1 MKLSFTLP
9 LVFGASLFFSGCT
22 LFVHPVGGI
31 KITSNVTSDVFLDGK
46 KSGVTPFTKDP
57 LDTKRYTLKLVPSD
71 GKAPYETTLKVGANV
86 QTTLDWTFGA
96 TPEAN
101 SGLQFDVENAKSASS
116 AELEFVTI
124 PDTIPITIDGTV
136 KGFSPLV
143 VTDLAEGEHQIKFQ
157 APGYDP
163 LATGINLVKGKRMVL
178 RATLAKR
185 PVVMDAS
192 ASASLLVP
200 TPLPSVLVIK
210 TAIPKLVASASAA
223 PITIPK
229 PYILVLDTPTG
240 FLRVRNAPVADAT
253 EVTRILSGVALPYA
267 GETTNGWFSVKYSK
281 IATSSGWVSAT
292 YSQLVK

>member
-1 MKLSFTLP
+1 MKLSFALP
-9 LVFGASLFFSGCT
+9 LVFGASLLFSGCT
-22 LFVHPVGGI
+22 LFAHPVGGI
-31 KITSNVTSDVFLDGK
+31 KITSNITADVFLDGK
-46 KSGVTPFTKDP
+46 KTGVTPFTKEP

-101 SGLQFDVENAKSASS
+101 SGLQFDVENAKSAS
-116 AELEFVTI
+116 ATELEFVTL
-124 PDTIPITIDGTV
+124 PDTIPVTIDGTV

-143 VTDLAEGEHQIKFQ
+143 VTDLSEGEHQIKFQ

-163 LATGINLVKGKRMVL
+163 LATGIKLVKGKRMIL

-192 ASASLLVP
+192 ASASLLTP
-200 TPLPSVLVIK
+200 TPLPAVLAIK
-210 TAIPKLVASASAA
+210 TATPKPVATSSAK
-223 PITIPK
+223 PITISK
-229 PYILVLDTPTG
+229 PYVLVLDTPTG
-240 FLRVRNAPVADAT
+240 FLRVRSAPAADAA
-253 EVTRILSGVALPYA
+253 ELSRILSGVAVPYA

-281 IATSSGWVSAT
+281 TATASGWVSTT